1 MLINEKGIYMIQK
14 IMPEARIIR
23 KNLVRTNLQRT
34 THLKNLNTR
43 MIRQTDSMHDMIIP
57 GGMTQKEE
65 LVHALTGKFPKSV
78 TDRWYEAHGVKSK
91 NLTAGDELVHVDSKV
106 LGDTGYVTDS
116 GSTYAGSGDDHDEG
130 LFSKLLNHIF
140 GND

>member
-1 MLINEKGIYMIQK
+1 MIQK

-23 KNLVRTNLQRT
+23 KNLVRTNLQKT
-34 THLKNLNTR
+34 TQLKNLNTR

-78 TDRWYEAHGVKSK
+78 TDRWYEAHGVESK
-91 NLTAGDELVHVDSKV
+91 KLTGGDELVHVDSHV
-106 LGDTGYVTDS
+106 LGDTGYTTES
-116 GSTYAGSGDDHDEG
+116 GSTFAGSGDNHEEG
-130 LFSKLLNHIF
+130 LFSKLFSRLF
-140 GND
+140 GDD